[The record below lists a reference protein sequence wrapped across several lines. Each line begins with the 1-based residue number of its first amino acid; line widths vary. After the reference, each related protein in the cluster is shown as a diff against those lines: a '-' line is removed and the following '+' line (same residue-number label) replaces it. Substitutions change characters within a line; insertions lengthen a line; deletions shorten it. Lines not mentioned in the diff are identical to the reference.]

1 MSLLAEQAQRG
12 NPHSVDI
19 CVYVGM
25 YVEQV
30 GSKLITLLSQPIFAL
45 EKSEIMS
52 CVRRTISDFFLK
64 LETQR

>member
-30 GSKLITLLSQPIFAL
+30 GSKVIMSQPIFAL
-45 EKSEIMS
+45 EKVKLCHVLEGLSVI
-52 CVRRTISDFFLK
+52 FF
-64 LETQR
+64 